1 MSAWTHTYIH
11 RYTFTKIGK
20 VVKVLYQW
28 NNINSVFLVRINI
41 TIVAR
46 ERERRKG
53 RDRDRERKLDLPE
66 LILVNLTFVSK
77 TSLPPYKEIIICL
90 FKIDNSQNERDMQF
104 SPSGLQRHHTSKT
117 VSKTLFPL
125 ASRKLFGV
133 ATLSDSL
140 QSHRS
145 AVTCLPL
152 SILRHS
158 HRVNETMTIIKQECT
173 RGTTVR
179 PTVSLNLLWMH
190 LNIYRPH
197 EKNL

>member
-1 MSAWTHTYIH
+1 
-11 RYTFTKIGK
+11 
-20 VVKVLYQW
+20 
-28 NNINSVFLVRINI
+28 
-41 TIVAR
+41 
-46 ERERRKG
+46 
-53 RDRDRERKLDLPE
+53 
-66 LILVNLTFVSK
+66 
-77 TSLPPYKEIIICL
+77 
-90 FKIDNSQNERDMQF
+90 MQF

-197 EKNL
+197 EKSLWCNLIPENCGTHAWKFTWTNCQHPRGCTRSVSIHDSWFSRRIRHDKKGSWKRHPQELKATWCTKFSDYSVIAFTVLQHRATGRRVTSLK